1 MGAAVAR
8 RNQPERQYG
17 CFELRPQE
25 RLGNEAIG
33 ADASGGL
40 VSRRTGI
47 MEHVP
52 AILRPSDSLEDAAPD
67 ASRRWTLH
75 AAADDYSAGVPPGIF
90 HKDRRRGVHALD
102 ATSHHSAFF
111 VQRKLRASI
120 PHERAGL

>member
-1 MGAAVAR
+1 MGH
-8 RNQPERQYG
+8 
-17 CFELRPQE
+17 
-25 RLGNEAIG
+25 EAIG

-40 VSRRTGI
+40 VSRRTGL

-75 AAADDYSAGVPPGIF
+75 AVADDDSAGVSAGIF
-90 HKDRRRGVHALD
+90 HKDPRRGVHALD
-102 ATSHHSAFF
+102 ATSHYSTFF

-120 PHERAGL
+120 PHEGAG